1 MDYDKFIKN
10 VPAIKAQPLFAL
22 KAHIK
27 MAPLER
33 IKYLE
38 TEDYKRYNPK
48 KSAVLIL
55 LYPKDNKTNLLL
67 IERAEYPG
75 IHSSQ
80 IAFPGGKKDLTDDN
94 LTQTALRE
102 TREEVG
108 ITEDKIQIIKPLS
121 EIYIPPSNFIVSPFL
136 GFATT
141 DLKFVLQPTEVAQVI
156 EMPLEDLLDDRI
168 IEMVKMNT
176 SYAVNIDVPAF
187 LIDNHIVWGATAM
200 MLSELKETLRK
211 VLF

>member
-1 MDYDKFIKN
+1 MDYDQFIK
-10 VPAIKAQPLFAL
+10 VIPAIKAQPLFAL

-38 TEDYKRYNPK
+38 TEDYKMYNPK
-48 KSAVLIL
+48 KSAVLML

-80 IAFPGGKKDLTDDN
+80 IAFPGGKKDFTDQN

-102 TREEVG
+102 TWEEVG
-108 ITEDKIQIIKPLS
+108 ISKDKIEIIKPFS

-136 GFATT
+136 GFATAN
-141 DLKFVLQPTEVAQVI
+141 LEFVLQPKEVAQII
-156 EMPLEDLLDDRI
+156 EMPLDDLLDDGI
-168 IEMVKMNT
+168 IEHVKMNT
-176 SYAVNIDVPAF
+176 SYAVDIDVPAY
-187 LIDNHIVWGATAM
+187 LIEKHIVWGATAM

>member
-10 VPAIKAQPLFAL
+10 IPAIKAQPLFAL
-22 KAHIK
+22 KAHVK

-48 KSAVLIL
+48 KSAVLML

-67 IERAEYPG
+67 IERAAYPG

-80 IAFPGGKKDLTDDN
+80 IAFPGGKKDFTDVN

-108 ITEDKIQIIKPLS
+108 ITADKIEIIKPFS

-141 DLKFVLQPTEVAQVI
+141 DLKFILQPTEVAQVI
-156 EMPLEDLLDDRI
+156 EMPIEDLLDDRI

-176 SYAVNIDVPAF
+176 SYAIDIDVPAF

>member
-1 MDYDKFIKN
+1 MDYDKFLKSI
-10 VPAIKAQPLFAL
+10 PAIKAQPLFAL
-22 KAHIK
+22 QAHIK

-38 TEDYKRYNPK
+38 TEDYSLYNPK
-48 KSAVLIL
+48 KSAVLML

-80 IAFPGGKKDLTDDN
+80 IAFPGGKKDASDRN

-108 ITEDKIQIIKPLS
+108 VAEEQIEIIKPFS

-136 GFATT
+136 GFALS
-141 DLKFVLQPTEVAQVI
+141 DLSFVLQPTEVAKVI

-168 IEMVKMNT
+168 IEHVKMNT
-176 SYAVNIDVPAF
+176 SYAIDIDVPAY
-187 LIDNHIVWGATAM
+187 LVDDHIVWGATAM